1 MGREVPTMRDI
12 TMKDRFRYLFDNTM
26 SKGAVALILWLF
38 VLSVVMIAAVSAV
51 VLLTNIAPASEDG
64 GKLGF
69 LQIAWMGLMRTLDA
83 GTMGGDTGSW
93 PFLIAMFVITLGGV
107 FIVSTL
113 IGVLTSGIEQKM
125 GELRKGRS
133 FVVEQDHTIILG
145 WSPQIFTIVS
155 ELTIAN
161 ENRKKGACIAVL
173 AEKDKVEMEDEIRS
187 RVGSTKNTRVVCR
200 TGSPID
206 LADLEIVNP
215 HGSRSIIILPP
226 ESDDPDSQVIKTIL
240 AITNNPNR
248 RKEPPYHVVAVIHDR
263 KNMEVARMVGGDEV
277 ELVLAADLISRI
289 TVQTCRQSGLSVV
302 HTELLDF
309 GGDEI
314 YFKDEPELRG
324 KTLGEALHAYEDSSL
339 IGLHVKDGRVLL
351 NPPMDTPIGEGD
363 RIIAIS
369 EDDDTIHLSHLKDL
383 KIDEGAIQVKPKK
396 VPKPERALIL
406 GWNGRAPMIISELD
420 KYVAPGSEVTVV
432 ADSGEAKG
440 EIDRLAGELRHQ
452 KVTFRA
458 GDTTDRRT
466 LDGLDVGA
474 YDHLIVLSYSDR
486 LGPQEADAQTLI
498 TLLHLR
504 DMADKKKTDIS
515 IVSEMLDIRNR
526 ELAEVTRADD
536 FIVSD
541 RLVSLLLTQ
550 LSENKHLARV
560 FEDIFDP
567 EGSEIY
573 LKPAEEYVAPGRA
586 VNFYTVVEA
595 ARRRSEIAI
604 GYRLKAHAEDASRQY
619 GVVVN
624 PDKSGEV
631 TFTDGDKI
639 VVVAED

>member
-1 MGREVPTMRDI
+1 MRQI
-12 TMKDRFRYLFDNTM
+12 TARDRFRYFFDNTM
-26 SKGAVALILWLF
+26 SKGPIALILWLF
-38 VLSVVMIAAVSAV
+38 ALTVIMIAVVSAV
-51 VLLTNIAPASEDG
+51 VLLTNIAPSTEEGA
-64 GKLGF
+64 KLGF
-69 LQIAWMGLMRTLDA
+69 IQIAWMGLMRTLDA
-83 GTMGGDTGSW
+83 GTMGGDSGNW
-93 PFLIAMFVITLGGV
+93 PFLISMFVITLGGV
-107 FIVSTL
+107 FVVSTL
-113 IGVLTSGIEQKM
+113 IGVLTSGIEQKVD
-125 GELRKGRS
+125 ELRKGRS
-133 FVVEQDHTIILG
+133 FVVEQEHTVILG
-145 WSPQIFTIVS
+145 WSPQIFTIIS
-155 ELTIAN
+155 ELTAAN

-187 RVGSTKNTRVVCR
+187 RVGSLKNTKVVCR

-248 RKEPPYHVVAVIHDR
+248 RKEPYHVVVVIRDSR
-263 KNMEVARMVGGDEV
+263 NMEVARMVGGDEV
-277 ELVLAADLISRI
+277 ELVLAADLISRV

-314 YFKDEPELRG
+314 YFKDEPELKG
-324 KTLGEALHAYEDSSL
+324 KTLGDAILAYEESSV
-339 IGLHVKDGRVLL
+339 IGIQHEDRRVLL
-351 NPPMDTPIGEGD
+351 NPPMDTTIGEGD
-363 RIIAIS
+363 RLIAIS

-383 KIDEGAIQVKPKK
+383 RIDEGAIQAKPKK
-396 VPKPERALIL
+396 VPKPERALML

-420 KYVAPGSEVTVV
+420 KYVAPGSEVMVV
-432 ADSGEAKG
+432 ADSDGAKA
-440 EIDRLAGELRHQ
+440 EIDRLAGELPHQ
-452 KVTFRA
+452 KVLFRE

-474 YDHLIVLSYSDR
+474 YDHLIVLSYSDK
-486 LGPQEADAQTLI
+486 LGPQEADAHTLI

-504 DMADKKKTDIS
+504 DMADRKKIDMS

-573 LKPAEEYVAPGRA
+573 LKPAEEYVAPGRS

-595 ARRRSEIAI
+595 ARRRGEIAI
-604 GYRLKAHAEDASRQY
+604 GYRLKAHAEDASKQY

-624 PDKSGEV
+624 PDKSAEV
-631 TFTDGDKI
+631 TFVAGDKI
-639 VVVAED
+639 VVIAED

>member
-1 MGREVPTMRDI
+1 
-12 TMKDRFRYLFDNTM
+12 
-26 SKGAVALILWLF
+26 
-38 VLSVVMIAAVSAV
+38 
-51 VLLTNIAPASEDG
+51 
-64 GKLGF
+64 
-69 LQIAWMGLMRTLDA
+69 
-83 GTMGGDTGSW
+83 
-93 PFLIAMFVITLGGV
+93 
-107 FIVSTL
+107 
-113 IGVLTSGIEQKM
+113 
-125 GELRKGRS
+125 
-133 FVVEQDHTIILG
+133 
-145 WSPQIFTIVS
+145 
-155 ELTIAN
+155 
-161 ENRKKGACIAVL
+161 
-173 AEKDKVEMEDEIRS
+173 
-187 RVGSTKNTRVVCR
+187 
-200 TGSPID
+200 
-206 LADLEIVNP
+206 
-215 HGSRSIIILPP
+215 
-226 ESDDPDSQVIKTIL
+226 
-240 AITNNPNR
+240 
-248 RKEPPYHVVAVIHDR
+248 
-263 KNMEVARMVGGDEV
+263 
-277 ELVLAADLISRI
+277 
-289 TVQTCRQSGLSVV
+289 V

-314 YFKDEPELRG
+314 YFKEEQELTG
-324 KTLGEALHAYEDSSL
+324 KTLGEALFAYEESSV
-339 IGLHVKDGRVLL
+339 IGLQQKDGRVLL

-369 EDDDTIHLSHLKDL
+369 EDDDTIVLSHLKDF

-396 VPKPERALIL
+396 VPKPERALML

-420 KYVAPGSEVTVV
+420 KYVAPGSEAMVV
-432 ADSGEAKG
+432 ADSAGAKA
-440 EIDRLAGELRHQ
+440 EIDRLSRELRQQ
-452 KVTFRA
+452 KVLFRE

-466 LDGLDVGA
+466 LDGLDVGT
-474 YDHLIVLSYSDR
+474 YDHLIVLSYSDK
-486 LGPQEADAQTLI
+486 LGPQEADAHTLI

-504 DMADKKKTDIS
+504 DMADKKKIDMS

-573 LKPAEEYVAPGRA
+573 LKPAEEYIAPGRA

-595 ARRRSEIAI
+595 ARRRGEIAI
-604 GYRLKAHAEDASRQY
+604 GYRLKAHAEDASKQY

-631 TFTDGDKI
+631 TFTEGDKI